1 MSDMIICY
9 KETLK
14 SLKGTNKGG
23 VGGIRIQIPNVRHVD
38 PFKSRYVTS
47 HHSVFMALS
56 LHIHP
61 LRLALAL

>member
-1 MSDMIICY
+1 MTICY
-9 KETLK
+9 NDTLK
-14 SLKGTNKGG
+14 LLKKTKRGKLKK
-23 VGGIRIQIPNVRHVD
+23 QIPNVGHVD
-38 PFKSRYVTS
+38 PFRSHYVTS

>member
-1 MSDMIICY
+1 MFDMIKCY

-14 SLKGTNKGG
+14 LLRKTKGG
-23 VGGIRIQIPNVRHVD
+23 KLEKQIPNVRHVD
-38 PFKSRYVTS
+38 PFRSRCVTS